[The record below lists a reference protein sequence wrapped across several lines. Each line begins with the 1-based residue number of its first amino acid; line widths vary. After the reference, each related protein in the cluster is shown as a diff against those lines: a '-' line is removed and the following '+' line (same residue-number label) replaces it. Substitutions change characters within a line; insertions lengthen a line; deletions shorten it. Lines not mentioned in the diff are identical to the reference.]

1 MFIGLFLLLLVAAVV
16 AVPLLLLARKRRAG
30 QGNSAAE
37 IVSYLILVVA
47 TMLATNAFASLVE
60 SILPGDGILFS
71 APDDLA
77 LTLSTLIVSGAVW
90 ASVWTAFERRRA
102 GAVSTGRG
110 VYLSLSLA
118 IAITVVAVALLQL
131 LAFIF
136 GLEDYEAGAVARLV
150 TFGALW
156 GLLERWRTPA
166 DPADELRQL
175 WGSILGLG
183 FSTSAI
189 AFAVHGSLETL
200 FEGQS
205 VLLGESSLS
214 IDLRWAAVLALVGV
228 PLFIYFWLR
237 RLASR
242 QSGLRDLY
250 AGVVAVAGWLT
261 AAVSITGLAYF
272 VIARG
277 IGLISDNEGL
287 PVLLTSFL
295 IGAVAYWHHRTVMG
309 TERREAVKAVEY
321 FLGGASLIGFA
332 GSLIFL
338 LGLIISRLG
347 EVTLIEDGEAFL
359 AGVVSVLVGGALT
372 ITYWGRL
379 VGKEESSSPS
389 RRATL
394 MILFFGSAVTA
405 AIALIT
411 VLFVLLRSA
420 LSGGDSFSIE
430 PLAYGLP
437 ALLVAGAVC
446 WHVVRLRRLLTP
458 VVASV
463 PSSTAAT
470 DPVSTTTDRVV
481 TVVAADPGPLPAMIE
496 KMRFLRR
503 LDGVGT
509 VSPERAEAIV
519 TAVNQTEAKAVLVTV
534 EESDFAV
541 IPLA

>member
-1 MFIGLFLLLLVAAVV
+1 MFIALVLLLLVAAVV
-16 AVPLLLLARKRRAG
+16 AVPLVLLARKRRAG

-47 TMLATNAFASLVE
+47 TLLATNAFASLVE
-60 SILPGDGILFS
+60 SILPGDGVLFS

-90 ASVWTAFERRRA
+90 ASVWSAFERRRG

-110 VYLSLSLA
+110 VYLSISLA
-118 IAITVVAVALLQL
+118 VAITVVAASVVEL

-136 GLEDYEAGAVARLV
+136 GLDGYEAGAVARLL

-166 DPADELRQL
+166 DPADEIRQL
-175 WGSILGLG
+175 WGSVLGLG
-183 FSTSAI
+183 LSTSAV

-205 VLLGESSLS
+205 VLLGEDALS
-214 IDLRWAAVLALVGV
+214 IDLRWAAALALVGV

-237 RLASR
+237 RFAPH
-242 QSGLRDLY
+242 QTGLRDLY
-250 AGVVAVAGWLT
+250 AGVVAVVGWIT
-261 AAVSITGLAYF
+261 AAGTITGLSYYI
-272 VIARG
+272 IARA
-277 IGLISDNEGL
+277 IGMLSDNEGL
-287 PVLLTSFL
+287 AVLLTSFL
-295 IGAVAYWHHRTVMG
+295 IGAVAYWHHRGVMG
-309 TERREAVKAVEY
+309 AERREAVKAVEY

-332 GSLIFL
+332 GSLVFL
-338 LGLIISRLG
+338 IGLIVSGLG
-347 EVTLIEDGEAFL
+347 EVTLIGDGEAFL

-372 ITYWGRL
+372 IVYWGRL
-379 VGKEESSSPS
+379 VGRDESSSPS
-389 RRATL
+389 RRGTL
-394 MILFFGSAVTA
+394 MILFFGSAITA
-405 AIALIT
+405 AVALIT
-411 VLFVLLRSA
+411 VLFVLLRAA
-420 LSGGDSFSIE
+420 LSGGDSFDID

-446 WHVVRLRRLLTP
+446 WHVVRLRRQLTP
-458 VVASV
+458 VPAAETPATATVPVTAS
-463 PSSTAAT
+463 
-470 DPVSTTTDRVV
+470 TDRVV

-503 LDGVGT
+503 QDGVGT
-509 VSPERAEAIV
+509 VDAVRAEAIV
-519 TAVNQTEAKAVLVTV
+519 SAINQSEARAVLVTV
-534 EESDFAV
+534 EGDDFSL